1 MPCYRIKKANI
12 YKVKSII
19 IRELYLTSFF
29 FIVSGALSILMLLMR
44 VNGTSLFVQAA
55 GGDNATAKLVCNPL
69 GYIVVLRD
77 NVSATPKT
85 VSQEYEI
92 KGVNVTHLY
101 ESVFRGFN
109 IKIPENLCNT
119 ILNGLKND
127 LRIAYFEP
135 DNITSIR

>member
-1 MPCYRIKKANI
+1 
-12 YKVKSII
+12 VKSII
-19 IRELYLTSFF
+19 IREFYLTSFF
-29 FIVSGALSILMLLMR
+29 ILSGVLSILILLIR
-44 VNGTSLFVQAA
+44 VNSSLLFVQAVDVED
-55 GGDNATAKLVCNPL
+55 DNATAKLVCNPL

-77 NVSATPKT
+77 NVSATPKA
-85 VSQEYEI
+85 VSQEYES

-101 ESVFRGFN
+101 ESVLKGFN